1 MKAQEA
7 IQAGAFVQCTF
18 SMETKIPLDNTSWLI
33 EHNSGS
39 MQFSLHE
46 ASETLSLNGSTYD
59 SFMAAS
65 RLLRDLLKA
74 QGFMNADILLIALGE
89 GKTLHRHIS
98 ADGWIDE
105 LVD

>member
-7 IQAGAFVQCTF
+7 IQAGAFVYCTF
-18 SMETKIPLDNTSWLI
+18 SMETKIPVGNTSWLI

-39 MQFSLHE
+39 MQFSH
-46 ASETLSLNGSTYD
+46 AADTLSLDGSTYE

-65 RLLRDLLKA
+65 RLLRDLLRA
-74 QGFMNADILLIALGE
+74 QGFMNADILLIAQGE
-89 GKTLHRHIS
+89 GMTLHRHIS

-105 LVD
+105 LIEE